1 MCIVKNAC
9 AACSIDRVMDVTAV
23 VAIIIVLVITAGSSL
38 VITAIANI

>member
-1 MCIVKNAC
+1 
-9 AACSIDRVMDVTAV
+9 MDVTAV